1 MNHPSRKAAVSTVE
15 RRMIVVDDSDTIL
28 HAICS
33 LLEHHHLAQIAGRAT
48 SGKLALAMAARID
61 HQFALIDMDMP
72 EMSGLATAQLMSQLQ
87 PSTRVILMAM
97 DPTPQQRVAATAC
110 GAYALISKP
119 RFLRELAALFEQ
131 EAWPAMGAAIHVQRN
146 RKARHY
152 NELRGCPET

>member
-1 MNHPSRKAAVSTVE
+1 MNHPSRKAGGSPIE

-33 LLEHHHLAQIAGRAT
+33 LLEHHHLAQVAGKAT
-48 SGKLALAMAARID
+48 SGKQALAMAARID

-72 EMSGLATAQLMSQLQ
+72 EMTGLVTAQLMAQSQ

-97 DPTPQQRVAATAC
+97 DPTAPQRVAATAC
-110 GAYALISKP
+110 GACALISKP

-131 EAWPAMGAAIHVQRN
+131 EGWPAMGAAIHAQRN
-146 RKARHY
+146 RKAGHY